1 MSNDE
6 FYDGVIALPAW
17 AEAWLAQQRA
27 AHRQARGE
35 DRPVG
40 DTWRQWESDLASD
53 GE

>member
-1 MSNDE
+1 MSSDE
-6 FYDGVIALPAW
+6 FYDGVTALPAW

-35 DRPVG
+35 HLPGG
-40 DTWRQWESDLASD
+40 DTWQRWERELASD